1 MEYEAQEAIINLNG
15 ITEDIILKTQR
26 YQSRILDD

>member
-1 MEYEAQEAIINLNG
+1 MEYEAQEAIMNLNG
-15 ITEDIILKTQR
+15 IKEDIILKTQR